1 MHIPDLRISLHH
13 KSRNMRVINKIMFSR
28 TEPPYRDVIWAKPIE
43 GGFTFY
49 LFDGRWKPMKVV
61 SDHGTPSTDDDTPW
75 EGGEGQL
82 GPNTVGTGEIID
94 GSIRREDLNRE
105 VSDKLDDTYVEDNE
119 SLYINGTKP
128 A

>member
-1 MHIPDLRISLHH
+1 M
-13 KSRNMRVINKIMFSR
+13 KVIDKIMFSR
-28 TEPPYRDVIWAKPIE
+28 TEPSYRDVIWAKPIE

-49 LFDGRWKPMKVV
+49 LFDGRWEPMKVV
-61 SDHGTPSTDDDTPW
+61 NDQGTPSTDDDTPW
-75 EGGEGQL
+75 ESERQL
-82 GPNTVGTGEIID
+82 GPDTVGTEEIVN
-94 GSIRREDLNRE
+94 GSIRKEDLNGE

>member
-1 MHIPDLRISLHH
+1 
-13 KSRNMRVINKIMFSR
+13 MRVIDKIMFSP
-28 TEPPYRDVIWAKPIE
+28 TEPHYRDVIWAKPIE
-43 GGFTFY
+43 EGFSFY

-61 SDHGTPSTDDDTPW
+61 NDQGTPSTDDDTPW
-75 EGGEGQL
+75 EGGGQL
-82 GPNTVGTGEIID
+82 NPNTVGTEEIIN